1 MLGIELLPR
10 IQMARCFKLERESG
24 GFDYLQSFVSL
35 IAPETVRRPVATVYA
50 SGNKIVTK
58 I

>member
-1 MLGIELLPR
+1 
-10 IQMARCFKLERESG
+10 MARCFKLERESG